1 MNYIVISSIIIAIVV
16 VALAVY
22 QRETFVERFGF
33 SGYTKPVRQV
43 VLNDA
48 KPDLTGYEKVEA
60 KVDND
65 MMENFVLQAN
75 KELSRRTELC
85 SYIIETTAVN
95 QYTREGFPDVHE
107 CMFMA
112 IKKDGFAFG
121 ISVVA
126 SFLGGKLVSL
136 RSQPLDVDD
145 VSNLDAFI
153 NETEG
158 KEFVDYKVVSQRAM
172 PTKSELDS
180 IKIKLV

>member
-16 VALAVY
+16 IALAVY

-43 VLNDA
+43 VLDDP

-60 KVDND
+60 KVDNE

-75 KELSRRTELC
+75 KELSQRAELC

-95 QYTREGFPDVHE
+95 HYTRDGFPDVHE

-145 VSNLDAFI
+145 VSNLDAFV

-158 KEFVDYKVVSQRAM
+158 KEFVDYKVVSQGAM

-180 IKIKLV
+180 IKIKLT